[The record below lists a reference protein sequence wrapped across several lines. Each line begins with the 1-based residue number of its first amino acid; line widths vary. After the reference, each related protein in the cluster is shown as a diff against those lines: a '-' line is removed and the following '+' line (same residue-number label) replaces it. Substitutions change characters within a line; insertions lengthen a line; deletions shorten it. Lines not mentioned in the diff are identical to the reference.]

1 MIANAN
7 DFTREYSWL
16 SNSVVGLD
24 DTACSKEYTYS
35 TYDTY
40 ATHSDIVCLQK
51 QIDDLYKLLRKQPLH
66 CESLL

>member
-7 DFTREYSWL
+7 DFIREDSWL
-16 SNSVVGLD
+16 SNLNVWSST
-24 DTACSKEYTYS
+24 TACSKENTYS

-40 ATHSDIVCLQK
+40 ATHSDIVCLQT
-51 QIDDLYKLLRKQPLH
+51 QIDELYKLLRKQPLH